1 MAGASKR
8 RLPPLWVLM
17 ALFFLL
23 YGSLSV
29 GLTIVFGLPWLAP
42 LPVIPSL
49 AVGVLLLAFGF
60 GMYIW
65 SIKSLSVRRAF
76 GRELFKT
83 AEESTLVTTGAY
95 AHSRNPLYL
104 SATFLLLGW
113 FCVSRFTPLAILTV
127 LAFVHF
133 MFVAKWEEKELT
145 ERFGKTYLDYKAR
158 VPFIIPRLKRKSG
171 VGRESS

>member
-1 MAGASKR
+1 MAKAAR
-8 RLPPLWVLM
+8 RRVPPFWLLI

-29 GLTIVFGLPWLAP
+29 GLTVVFGLPWFTP
-42 LPVIPSL
+42 LPVIPAL

-60 GMYIW
+60 GMYVW
-65 SIKSLSVRRAF
+65 SLRSLTARRAF
-76 GRELFKT
+76 GKELFTT
-83 AEESTLVTTGAY
+83 AAESALVTTGAY
-95 AHSRNPLYL
+95 AHSRNPIYF
-104 SATFLLLGW
+104 SITLLLAGW
-113 FCVSRFTPLAILTV
+113 FCVSRFAPLGILTA

-158 VPFIIPRLKRKSG
+158 VPFLIPRLRRKSG
-171 VGRESS
+171 EGRESS

>member
-1 MAGASKR
+1 MAATARR

-29 GLTIVFGLPWLAP
+29 GLTVVFGLPWLAP
-42 LPVIPSL
+42 LPVIPAL
-49 AVGVLLLAFGF
+49 AIGVLLLAVGF
-60 GMYIW
+60 VMYVW
-65 SIKSLSVRRAF
+65 SMRSLTVRRAF
-76 GRELFKT
+76 GKELFKT
-83 AEESTLVTTGAY
+83 AAGSTLVTTGAY
-95 AHSRNPLYL
+95 AHSRNPIYL
-104 SATFLLLGW
+104 SVTILLVGW

-158 VPFIIPRLKRKSG
+158 VPLLIPRLRRKSG
-171 VGRESS
+171 EGRESS